1 MINKTIFNRAP
12 LASNEL
18 AALPLGAIRPQQWL
32 KEQLE
37 RAASGLTGR
46 LDDFWPSVKD
56 SAWRGG
62 KGDGWERAP
71 YYLDGLIPLAWL
83 LGDAHLKE
91 KAMRY
96 IDWTRGHPYTFKSED
111 YDELMNSGCLF
122 ARKFSIVQDDKIVR
136 KITSAVLNG

>member
-46 LDDFWPSVKD
+46 LDDFWLND
-56 SAWRGG
+56 LHQ
-62 KGDGWERAP
+62 ERAML
-71 YYLDGLIPLAWL
+71 YRLA
-83 LGDAHLKE
+83 
-91 KAMRY
+91 
-96 IDWTRGHPYTFKSED
+96 
-111 YDELMNSGCLF
+111 
-122 ARKFSIVQDDKIVR
+122 
-136 KITSAVLNG
+136 LNGYIQEAAAYLKSVLQEMEPETALLLWPARAEPVENPDYRQQAEAYQQEALRL

>member
-62 KGDGWERAP
+62 KGDGAFQHAARVKLKRRSVGVAYVAEHAHDLAALRPPGQPDER
-71 YYLDGLIPLAWL
+71 
-83 LGDAHLKE
+83 
-91 KAMRY
+91 
-96 IDWTRGHPYTFKSED
+96 
-111 YDELMNSGCLF
+111 
-122 ARKFSIVQDDKIVR
+122 
-136 KITSAVLNG
+136 